1 MIRNLAVFGN
11 TIVLLVLMYLIVVNG
26 VPSEIE
32 VVLIVLGFAFLGFLN
47 LFVILGLE
55 QKDSIIS
62 LWLQVRKKRLREQ
75 LEE

>member
-1 MIRNLAVFGN
+1 MIRNLAVLGN

-26 VPSEIE
+26 APNEITG
-32 VVLIVLGFAFLGFLN
+32 VLFVLGIALFASLN

-75 LEE
+75 LKE